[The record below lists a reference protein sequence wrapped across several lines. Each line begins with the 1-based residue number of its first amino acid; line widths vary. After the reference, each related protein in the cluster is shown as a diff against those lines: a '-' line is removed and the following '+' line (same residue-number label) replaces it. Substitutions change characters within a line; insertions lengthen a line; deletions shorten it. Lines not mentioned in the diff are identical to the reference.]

1 MSLVTR
7 YCQNTSSAR
16 EIGVI
21 VRRASLGVI
30 GGLTAV
36 IILSGC
42 TAKNTT
48 RANTT
53 RATQSVEATSS
64 GGPESTAAASE
75 PTSGTVTDVAD
86 RVSVTLPPGYTRL
99 DPAQVEGIFGS
110 QLATFKDAKIIAVK
124 MPLTRPV
131 AGAVAVDVAP
141 ATGFLPSQVDQVFQQ
156 ASDALTG
163 GGATIKS
170 HSSAPVAGYPVLR
183 IDYTLPVNARTL
195 EGTEVFMIYKEKL
208 YFTTVL
214 QDEASYS
221 ATEVNDVINSITF
234 A

>member
-1 MSLVTR
+1 M
-7 YCQNTSSAR
+7 
-16 EIGVI
+16 
-21 VRRASLGVI
+21 RRASLGLI
-30 GGLTAV
+30 GGVTIV
-36 IILSGC
+36 IALSGC
-42 TAKNTT
+42 TTKNTT

-53 RATQSVEATSS
+53 SATSSVEATGS
-64 GGPESTAAASE
+64 GSQGLTAAASE
-75 PTSGTVTDVAD
+75 PTTGTVTDAAD
-86 RVSVTLPPGYTRL
+86 RVSVTLPPGYARL

-124 MPLTRPV
+124 MPATPPI
-131 AGAVAVDVAP
+131 AGAVAVDIAP
-141 ATGFLPSQVDQVFQQ
+141 ATGFLPSQVDQLFQQ

-183 IDYTLPVNARTL
+183 IDYTLPANSRTL
-195 EGTEVFMIYKEKL
+195 EGTEVFMIYDEKL

-221 ATEVNDVINSITF
+221 ATTVNDVINSITF

>member
-1 MSLVTR
+1 M
-7 YCQNTSSAR
+7 
-16 EIGVI
+16 
-21 VRRASLGVI
+21 RRASSGVI
-30 GGLTAV
+30 GGLTVV

-42 TAKNTT
+42 TAKNTK

-53 RATQSVEATSS
+53 SATQSVGATSS
-64 GGPESTAAASE
+64 GGPGSTGAASE
-75 PTSGTVTDVAD
+75 PTTGTVTDVAD

-124 MPLTRPV
+124 MPATRPI
-131 AGAVAVDVAP
+131 AGTIAVDIAP
-141 ATGFLPSQVDQVFQQ
+141 ATGFLPSQVDQLFQQ

-163 GGATIKS
+163 GGATIKR

-183 IDYTLPVNARTL
+183 IDYTQPANARTL
-195 EGTEVFMIYKEKL
+195 EGTEVFMIYEEKL

-214 QDEASYS
+214 QDETSYNA
-221 ATEVNDVINSITF
+221 ATVDDVINSITF